1 MLTRARSVQVLD
13 AELKLKLQQ
22 FQLLS
27 AVVANAT
34 LAEGCGCAVE
44 AEGFEVGALPLAE
57 EALEALPPLGE
68 F

>member
-1 MLTRARSVQVLD
+1 MLTRACSVQVLD

-34 LAEGCGCAVE
+34 LAEGCGWAGE
-44 AEGFEVGALPLAE
+44 EEGFEVGALPLAE
-57 EALEALPPLGE
+57 EALEDLPPLGE